1 MPKGQPG
8 GNPNIREISKG
19 TRYKK
24 GDPRAVENGRKG
36 RSIQKTVL
44 RPLREIVEENLNA
57 DEQKYLKAIGGRLMK
72 MCIEDGNLAAIQ
84 YVVKLIGQDP
94 GDLLTVSAPQL
105 SEDAKKAIDQLLKET
120 RGEVR

>member
-1 MPKGQPG
+1 MPKGPPG
-8 GNPNIREISKG
+8 GNPNIREISKK
-19 TRYKK
+19 TQFKK
-24 GDPRAVENGRKG
+24 GDPRAVENGKKG
-36 RSIQKTVL
+36 NGVKAVL
-44 RPLREIVEENLNA
+44 RPLREIVEENLN
-57 DEQKYLKAIGGRLMK
+57 DNDQKYLKLIGGRLLK

>member
-8 GNPNIREISKG
+8 GNPNILNIGKE

-24 GDPRAVENGRKG
+24 GDPRAAENGRKG
-36 RSIQKTVL
+36 RSVQTTVL

-57 DEQKYLKAIGGRLMK
+57 DEQENLKLIGGRLLK

-105 SEDAKKAIDQLLKET
+105 SDDAKKAIDQLLKET

>member
-1 MPKGQPG
+1 MPKGPPG
-8 GNPNIREISKG
+8 GNPNIRNIGKE

-24 GDPRAVENGRKG
+24 GDPKAAENGRKG
-36 RSIQKTVL
+36 QGVKAVL

-57 DEQKYLKAIGGRLMK
+57 DEQENLKAIGGRLMK

-105 SEDAKKAIDQLLKET
+105 SDDAKKAIDQLLKET
-120 RGEVR
+120 RGEVL

>member
-1 MPKGQPG
+1 MPKGPPG
-8 GNPNIREISKG
+8 GNPNILNIGKE

-24 GDPRAVENGRKG
+24 GDPKAAENGRKG
-36 RSIQKTVL
+36 QGVKAVL

-57 DEQKYLKAIGGRLMK
+57 DEQENLKAIGGRLMK

-120 RGEVR
+120 RGDVR

>member
-36 RSIQKTVL
+36 RSVQTTVL
-44 RPLREIVEENLNA
+44 RPLREIVEDNLNA
-57 DEQKYLKAIGGRLMK
+57 DEQKYLKAIGGRLLK

-105 SEDAKKAIDQLLKET
+105 SDDAKKAIDQLLKET

>member
-1 MPKGQPG
+1 MPKGPPG
-8 GNPNIREISKG
+8 GNPNIRNIGKE

-24 GDPRAVENGRKG
+24 NDPRAAENGRKG

-57 DEQKYLKAIGGRLMK
+57 DEQKYLKAIGGRLLK

>member
-1 MPKGQPG
+1 M
-8 GNPNIREISKG
+8 
-19 TRYKK
+19 
-24 GDPRAVENGRKG
+24 
-36 RSIQKTVL
+36 L

-57 DEQKYLKAIGGRLMK
+57 DEQENLKAIGGRLMK

-105 SEDAKKAIDQLLKET
+105 SEDAKKAIDNLLKET

>member
-1 MPKGQPG
+1 MPKGPPG
-8 GNPNIREISKG
+8 GNPNIRNIGKE

-24 GDPRAVENGRKG
+24 GDPKAAENGRKG
-36 RSIQKTVL
+36 QGVKAVL

-57 DEQKYLKAIGGRLMK
+57 DEQENLKAIGGRLMK

-105 SEDAKKAIDQLLKET
+105 SEDAKKAIDKLLKET

>member
-1 MPKGQPG
+1 MPKGPPG
-8 GNPNIREISKG
+8 GNPNILNIGKE

-24 GDPRAVENGRKG
+24 GDPRAAENGRKG
-36 RSIQKTVL
+36 QGVKAVL

-57 DEQKYLKAIGGRLMK
+57 DEQKYLKAIGGMLLK
-72 MCIEDGNLAAIQ
+72 MCLDDGNLAAIQ

-120 RGEVR
+120 RGDVR

>member
-36 RSIQKTVL
+36 RSVQTTVL

-57 DEQKYLKAIGGRLMK
+57 DEQENLKAIGGRLLK

-105 SEDAKKAIDQLLKET
+105 SEDSKKAIDQLLKET

>member
-1 MPKGQPG
+1 MPKGPPG
-8 GNPNIREISKG
+8 GNPNIRNIGKE

-24 GDPRAVENGRKG
+24 GDPKAAENGRKG
-36 RSIQKTVL
+36 QGVKAVL
-44 RPLREIVEENLNA
+44 RPLREIVEDSLNA
-57 DEQKYLKAIGGRLMK
+57 DDQKYLKAIGIRLLK
-72 MCIEDGNLAAIQ
+72 MCLDDGNLAAIQ

-105 SEDAKKAIDQLLKET
+105 SEDAKAAIDQLLKES

>member
-1 MPKGQPG
+1 MPKGPPG
-8 GNPNIREISKG
+8 GNPNIRNIGKE

-24 GDPRAVENGRKG
+24 GDPKAAENGRKG
-36 RSIQKTVL
+36 QGVKAVL
-44 RPLREIVEENLNA
+44 RPLREIVEDSLNEN
-57 DEQKYLKAIGGRLMK
+57 EQKYLKLIGGRLMK

-94 GDLLTVSAPQL
+94 GDLLTVSATQL
-105 SEDAKKAIDQLLKET
+105 SEDAKKAIDNLLKET

>member
-1 MPKGQPG
+1 MPKGPPG
-8 GNPNIREISKG
+8 GNPNIRNIGKE

-24 GDPRAVENGRKG
+24 GDPKAAENGRKG
-36 RSIQKTVL
+36 QGVKAVL
-44 RPLREIVEENLNA
+44 RPLREIVEDNLNA
-57 DEQKYLKAIGGRLMK
+57 DEQENLKAIGGRLMK

-105 SEDAKKAIDQLLKET
+105 SDDAKAAIDQLLKET

>member
-1 MPKGQPG
+1 MPKGPPG
-8 GNPNIREISKG
+8 GNPNIRNIGKE

-24 GDPRAVENGRKG
+24 GDPKVAENGRKG
-36 RSIQKTVL
+36 QGVKAVL
-44 RPLREIVEENLNA
+44 RPLREIVEDSLNEN
-57 DEQKYLKAIGGRLMK
+57 EQKYLKLIGGRLLK

-105 SEDAKKAIDQLLKET
+105 SDDAKAAIDQLLKET

>member
-1 MPKGQPG
+1 MPKGPPG

-36 RSIQKTVL
+36 RSVQTTVL

-57 DEQKYLKAIGGRLMK
+57 DEQKYLKAIGGRLLK

>member
-24 GDPRAVENGRKG
+24 GDPRVVENGRKG
-36 RSIQKTVL
+36 RSVQTTVL
-44 RPLREIVEENLNA
+44 RPLREIVEDNLNA
-57 DEQKYLKAIGGRLMK
+57 DEQKYLKAIGSRLLK
-72 MCIEDGNLAAIQ
+72 MCIVDGNLAAIQ

>member
-1 MPKGQPG
+1 MPKGPPG
-8 GNPNIREISKG
+8 GNPNIRNIGKE

-24 GDPRAVENGRKG
+24 GDPKAAENGRKG
-36 RSIQKTVL
+36 QGVKAVL

-57 DEQKYLKAIGGRLMK
+57 DEQENLKAIGGRLMK

-105 SEDAKKAIDQLLKET
+105 SEDAKKAIDKLLRET

>member
-1 MPKGQPG
+1 MPKGPLG
-8 GNPNIREISKG
+8 GNPNIRNIGKE

-24 GDPRAVENGRKG
+24 GDPKAAENGRKG
-36 RSIQKTVL
+36 QGVKAVL

-57 DEQKYLKAIGGRLMK
+57 DEQKYLKLIGGRLLK

-94 GDLLTVSAPQL
+94 GDLLTVSTPQL

>member
-8 GNPNIREISKG
+8 GNPNIMNIGKE

-24 GDPRAVENGRKG
+24 GDPRAAENGRKG
-36 RSIQKTVL
+36 RSVQTTVL
-44 RPLREIVEENLNA
+44 RPLREIVEDSLNEN
-57 DEQKYLKAIGGRLMK
+57 EQKYLKLIGGRLLK

-84 YVVKLIGQDP
+84 YVVKPIGQDP
-94 GDLLTVSAPQL
+94 GAVRTASAPPL

>member
-36 RSIQKTVL
+36 RSVQTTVL

-57 DEQKYLKAIGGRLMK
+57 DEQKYLKAIGGRLLK

-105 SEDAKKAIDQLLKET
+105 SEDAKAAIDKLLKET

>member
-1 MPKGQPG
+1 MPKGPPG

-36 RSIQKTVL
+36 RSVQTTVL

>member
-1 MPKGQPG
+1 MPKGHPG
-8 GNPNIREISKG
+8 GNPNIREISKK
-19 TRYKK
+19 TQFKK

-36 RSIQKTVL
+36 QGVKAVL
-44 RPLREIVEENLNA
+44 RPLREIVEENLNEN
-57 DEQKYLKAIGGRLMK
+57 EQKYLKLIGNRLLK

-105 SEDAKKAIDQLLKET
+105 SEDAKATIDKLLKET
-120 RGEVR
+120 LGEVR

>member
-1 MPKGQPG
+1 MPKGPPG

-36 RSIQKTVL
+36 RSVQTTVL

-94 GDLLTVSAPQL
+94 GDRLAVSAPQL

>member
-1 MPKGQPG
+1 MPKGPPG

-36 RSIQKTVL
+36 RSVQTTVL
-44 RPLREIVEENLNA
+44 RPLREIVEDNLNA
-57 DEQKYLKAIGGRLMK
+57 DEQKYLKAIGSRLMK

>member
-1 MPKGQPG
+1 MPKGPPG
-8 GNPNIREISKG
+8 GNPNIRNIGKE

-24 GDPRAVENGRKG
+24 GDPKAAENGRKG
-36 RSIQKTVL
+36 QGIKAVL

-57 DEQKYLKAIGGRLMK
+57 DDQKYLKAIGGRLMK

-105 SEDAKKAIDQLLKET
+105 SDDAKKAIDQLLKET

>member
-1 MPKGQPG
+1 MPKGPPG
-8 GNPNIREISKG
+8 GNPNIRNIGKE

-24 GDPRAVENGRKG
+24 GDPKAAENGRKG
-36 RSIQKTVL
+36 QGVKAVL
-44 RPLREIVEENLNA
+44 RPLREIVEDSLNA
-57 DEQKYLKAIGGRLMK
+57 DEQENLKAIGGRLLK

-105 SEDAKKAIDQLLKET
+105 SEDAKKAIDQLL
-120 RGEVR
+120 

>member
-1 MPKGQPG
+1 MPKGPTG
-8 GNPNIREISKG
+8 GNPNILNIGKE

-24 GDPRAVENGRKG
+24 GDPRAAENGSKG
-36 RSIQKTVL
+36 RSVQTTVL

-57 DEQKYLKAIGGRLMK
+57 DDQKYLKAIGIRLLK
-72 MCIEDGNLAAIQ
+72 MCLDDGNLAAIQ

-105 SEDAKKAIDQLLKET
+105 SDDAKAAIDQLLKET

>member
-1 MPKGQPG
+1 MPKGPPG
-8 GNPNIREISKG
+8 GNPNIREISKK
-19 TRYKK
+19 TQFKK

-36 RSIQKTVL
+36 QGVKAVL

-57 DEQKYLKAIGGRLMK
+57 DEQKYLKAIGGRLLK

>member
-1 MPKGQPG
+1 MPKGLPG
-8 GNPNIREISKG
+8 GNPNIRKISKK
-19 TRYKK
+19 TQFKK
-24 GDPRAVENGRKG
+24 GDPRAVENGKKG
-36 RSIQKTVL
+36 NGVKAVL
-44 RPLREIVEENLNA
+44 RPLREIVEDSLN
-57 DEQKYLKAIGGRLMK
+57 DNEQKYLKLIGGRLLK

-105 SEDAKKAIDQLLKET
+105 SDDAKAAIDKLLKET

>member
-1 MPKGQPG
+1 MPKGPPG

-36 RSIQKTVL
+36 RSVQTTVL

-57 DEQKYLKAIGGRLMK
+57 DEQKDLKAIGGRLMK

>member
-1 MPKGQPG
+1 MPKGPPG
-8 GNPNIREISKG
+8 GNPNIRNIGKE

-24 GDPRAVENGRKG
+24 GDPKAAENGRKG
-36 RSIQKTVL
+36 QGVKAVL
-44 RPLREIVEENLNA
+44 RPLREIVEDKLNA
-57 DEQKYLKAIGGRLMK
+57 DGQKYLKAIGGRLMT

-94 GDLLTVSAPQL
+94 GDLLTVAAPQL
-105 SEDAKKAIDQLLKET
+105 SEDAKAAIDQLLKET

>member
-8 GNPNIREISKG
+8 GNPNIRNIGKE

-24 GDPRAVENGRKG
+24 GDPKAAENGRKG
-36 RSIQKTVL
+36 QGVKAVL
-44 RPLREIVEENLNA
+44 RPLREIVEDSLDEN
-57 DEQKYLKAIGGRLMK
+57 EQKDLKLIGSRLLK

-105 SEDAKKAIDQLLKET
+105 YEDAKKAIDQLLKET

>member
-1 MPKGQPG
+1 MPKGPPG

-19 TRYKK
+19 TRYTK

-44 RPLREIVEENLNA
+44 RPLREIVEDSLNEN
-57 DEQKYLKAIGGRLMK
+57 EQKYLKLIGGRLLK

-105 SEDAKKAIDQLLKET
+105 SEDAKAAIDQLLKET